1 MTSGIYGS
9 IFKRLQSKELILPYF
24 EHAMLADRW
33 PESYS
38 VLIDSSPYYGHNDG
52 YFHPSSHA
60 MMGARE
66 LYYRFHP
73 DTRDLVLI
81 EKRMLQSHMTLAIGS
96 ALHGVLQTQMQMA
109 GLVKPKNIEW
119 EYVNSEH
126 NVRGRIDWIVDHPT
140 GQEIPVEMKTMNHY
154 KFDKQ
159 TEIKP
164 SWDAQLSIGL
174 DNFGADFGILLLV
187 ETGYPFHMRE
197 FRVPRNDQLLSEI
210 YRKFDYVRE
219 CIELNT
225 PPKHCCPYDSLT
237 MKACQAR
244 VVCYL
249 AEEIGESQ

>member
-1 MTSGIYGS
+1 
-9 IFKRLQSKELILPYF
+9 
-24 EHAMLADRW
+24 MLAS
-33 PESYS
+33 ESQRRQ
-38 VLIDSSPYYGHNDG
+38 LLAGLMDSDG
-52 YFHPSSHA
+52 TVSDHQA
-60 MMGARE
+60 MICGVRE
-66 LYYRFHP
+66 PLMR
-73 DTRDLVLI
+73 
-81 EKRMLQSHMTLAIGS
+81 Q
-96 ALHGVLQTQMQMA
+96 VLQ
-109 GLVKPKNIEW
+109 LVRSLGYRATWSKVREAY
-119 EYVNSEH
+119 YVKFSSTWPISPFDMPRKKAVFDAKGASVQRLNRNSIVSVEPVDTVPVRCITVAHESSLYVVGEGFIPTH
-126 NVRGRIDWIVDHPT
+126 N
-140 GQEIPVEMKTMNHY
+140 TMNHY